1 MNVLFIHQNF
11 PGQFKHLAK
20 KLAENKKNRVVA
32 LRIHQNTAIAGVEI
46 YQYPIISAESPHIH
60 PLIKDFETKVR
71 RAESVAKKSKAL
83 RSSGFNPDIIIA
95 HSGWGETFF
104 LRDIW
109 PKTKIIAYLE
119 YYYRFEGQD
128 VNFDPEFPRTDEHD
142 RYRIRLKNQAVLQ
155 ALDEADGLIT
165 PTKWQYKQFP
175 KWSQKRI
182 KIIHDG
188 IDMKHCVPDT
198 SAKVILGK
206 TGVTLSANDQ
216 VITYVS
222 RGLEPL
228 RGFHQFMRML
238 PNLVKQYPAAHIL
251 IVGNDIP
258 AYEPQ
263 KFVTYKEQLLNQF
276 SKQLNPQQIHFLGKV
291 SYADYRQILQISSA
305 HIYLT
310 YPFIVS
316 WSLLEAMAIQCPII
330 ASKTGPVTEYIQH
343 NKNGL
348 LVDFF
353 NPQQLNQAIDQL
365 LSDAALGKRL
375 GVYARQTIQTQCNLK
390 SCLEKQLELIKQLT
404 FVKSTVAV

>member
-1 MNVLFIHQNF
+1 MNILFIHQNF

-20 KLAENKKNRVVA
+20 NLATNKKNKVIA
-32 LRIHQNTAIAGVEI
+32 LRIHKNTLIEGVEI
-46 YQYPIISAESPHIH
+46 YEYLVISPESIQIH

-71 RAESVAKKSKAL
+71 RAESVAKKAKAL
-83 RSSGFNPDIIIA
+83 RSAGFIPDIIIA

-128 VNFDPEFPRTDEHD
+128 VNFDPEFPVTGDND

-155 ALDEADGLIT
+155 TLDEADGFIT

-182 KIIHDG
+182 NVIHDG
-188 IDMKHCVPDT
+188 IDMEQCTPNPLA
-198 SAKVILGK
+198 S
-206 TGVTLSANDQ
+206 VTLEKKDITLTADDK
-216 VITYVS
+216 VVTYVS

-228 RGFHQFMRML
+228 RGFHQFMRVL
-238 PNLVKQYPAAHIL
+238 PNIIQQHPDVHIL
-251 IVGNDIP
+251 IVGSDIP
-258 AYEPQ
+258 AYETK
-263 KFVTYKEQLLNQF
+263 KFVTYKEQLLDQF
-276 SKQLNPQQIHFLGKV
+276 SDQLNPKQVHFLGKV
-291 SYADYRQILQISSA
+291 SYVDYQQILQISSA

-316 WSLLEAMAIQCPII
+316 WSLLEAMAIQCPIV

-343 NKNGL
+343 NRNGL

-353 NPQQLNQAIDQL
+353 DQQQLSQAVNQL
-365 LSDAALGKRL
+365 LSDPALGKRL
-375 GVYARQTIQTQCNLK
+375 GKQARHTIQTQCSLT
-390 SCLEKQLELIKQLT
+390 SCLKKQLNLIKKLT
-404 FVKSTVAV
+404 SGK

>member
-1 MNVLFIHQNF
+1 MNILFIHQNF

-20 KLAENKKNRVVA
+20 KLAENKKNRVIA
-32 LRIHQNTAIAGVEI
+32 LRIHKNTSIDGVEI
-46 YQYPIISAESPHIH
+46 YEYPVISPESAQIH
-60 PLIKDFETKVR
+60 PLIKDFETKIR
-71 RAESVAKKSKAL
+71 RAESVALKAKSL
-83 RSSGFNPDIIIA
+83 RLSGFTPDIIIA

-128 VNFDPEFPRTDEHD
+128 VNFDPEFPITDDSD

-155 ALDEADGLIT
+155 ALDEADGFIT

-182 KIIHDG
+182 KVIHDG
-188 IDMKHCVPDT
+188 IDMEKCIP
-198 SAKVILGK
+198 SK
-206 TGVTLSANDQ
+206 TASVSLIKSGVTLTANDK

-228 RGFHQFMRML
+228 RGFHQFMRVL
-238 PNLVKQYPAAHIL
+238 PTLVKQHPEVHVL

-258 AYEPQ
+258 AYES
-263 KFVTYKEQLLNQF
+263 KKLVTYKEQLLNQF
-276 SKQLNPQQIHFLGKV
+276 FKQLNPEKLHFVGKV
-291 SYADYRQILQISSA
+291 SYNDYLQILQISSA

-330 ASKTGPVTEYIQH
+330 ASKTEPVTEYIQH

-353 NPQQLNQAIDQL
+353 DQQQLSQAMTKL
-365 LSDAALGKRL
+365 LSDSALAERLGKQ
-375 GVYARQTIQTQCNLK
+375 ARKTIQIQCNLN
-390 SCLEKQLELIKQLT
+390 SCLKKQFDLIKQVT
-404 FVKSTVAV
+404 AKNNF